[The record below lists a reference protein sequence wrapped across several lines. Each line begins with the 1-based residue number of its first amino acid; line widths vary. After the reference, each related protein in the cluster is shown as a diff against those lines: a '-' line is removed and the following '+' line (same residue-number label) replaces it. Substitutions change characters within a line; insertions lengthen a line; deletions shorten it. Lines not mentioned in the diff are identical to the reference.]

1 MTSNDIIVPFDV
13 ELARRIKSRSVFGD
27 FRLKSGEKVN
37 FVYELK
43 ESNSKAPFLFVEE
56 AYGGSEFRPIATW
69 VNEEGLG
76 IFHSFLPSPVMIETD
91 ILNVFHDGDVLM
103 NVYNK
108 PFIFNGN
115 VGNGRV
121 GSYCGVTYCGDLS
134 MWGSDDDWAVIRE
147 NEKYIR
153 KATEKEKAD
162 FAKILLDKG
171 GQRGGKLVA
180 KFMSKYMSLKT
191 DLKQF
196 SGEVVSDSYIITLQE
211 LSSQAVEKI
220 CNLLDCCRQE
230 AFLIIQEWAFEFVKS
245 ENKET
250 ECDSYYDQIY
260 KFIDRK
266 INDIKEKLEKKI

>member
-1 MTSNDIIVPFDV
+1 MTSNDVIVPFDI
-13 ELARRIKSRSVFGD
+13 ELARRIKNRSII
-27 FRLKSGEKVN
+27 GEFLINGCNKVE
-37 FVYELK
+37 FVYE
-43 ESNSKAPFLFVEE
+43 SIINSKSRFLFVKE
-56 AYGGSEFRPIATW
+56 YGDDRVARTVW
-69 VNEEGLG
+69 VNEEGIGFFNGLL
-76 IFHSFLPSPVMIETD
+76 ISVVKIKTD
-91 ILNVFHDGDVLM
+91 IGFVFHDGDVLM
-103 NVYNK
+103 NVNNR

-115 VGNGRV
+115 INHGKVGG
-121 GSYCGVTYCGDLS
+121 YCGITNCGSLNTE
-134 MWGSDDDWAVIRE
+134 GSDDNWTLIRE

-153 KATEKEKAD
+153 KATEKEEAD

-250 ECDSYYDQIY
+250 EYDSYYDQIY